1 MDELVRSMREV
12 LANTFVFYFKNH
24 AFHWNVEGT
33 QFPTYHSFFGD
44 LYDELFSAVDPIAEE
59 IRALGAYAPS
69 NLTELYKDC
78 TLSESNLVGD
88 SVKEMLAS
96 ALMDNEQMIGCL
108 NKAFAAASAVNNQ
121 GLMNFLAD
129 RLDKHK
135 KHSWMLRSCLK
146 GAY

>member
-1 MDELVRSMREV
+1 MEELVKAMREV

-24 AFHWNVEGT
+24 AFHWNVEGIHFS
-33 QFPTYHSFFGD
+33 QYHGFFGD
-44 LYDELFSAVDPIAEE
+44 LYDELHSAVDPIAEE
-59 IRALGAYAPS
+59 IRALGAYAPTS
-69 NLTELYKDC
+69 MNELYKDC

-88 SVKEMLAS
+88 SVKQMLAS
-96 ALMDNEQMIGCL
+96 DLMDNEQMVTSL

-135 KHSWMLRSCLK
+135 KHAWMLRASLK